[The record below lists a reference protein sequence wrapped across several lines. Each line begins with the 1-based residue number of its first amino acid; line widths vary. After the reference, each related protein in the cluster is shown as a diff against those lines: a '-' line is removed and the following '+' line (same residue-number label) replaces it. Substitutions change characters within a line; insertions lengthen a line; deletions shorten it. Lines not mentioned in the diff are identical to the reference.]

1 MPKSTFFTGQPIF
14 NQLLSY
20 VSRSKVDRLVRKHNS
35 DRYCKKFKAYDHLV
49 TMLFCCFHHCTS
61 LRELITGLQVNAHRL
76 HHLGM
81 VYTPRRSTL
90 ADANERRGAIFFEDL
105 YYELFRY
112 HFGVLPDSLPKGKLS
127 DKIFIVDSTTIT
139 LFSEIFKACGNANA
153 NGKKKG
159 GVKAHVLIRAK
170 DNVPCFVHITAAS
183 ANDRGIMPQL
193 NLPKGSILVMDKG
206 YNSYNPMADWTK
218 KGITWVTRLHKR
230 ARWECLEER
239 PVSEKMFAH
248 GVRSD
253 RNILLGTPE
262 KANKTPLQNARI
274 ITYYD
279 EETGREFEFLTNN
292 LELNALT
299 IAGIYKRRWQ
309 IEILFRRIKQNFQLS
324 NFLGDNQNAIKIQL
338 WCTLIADLLVK
349 VVKDKADKLK
359 KSKKWSFANVAGL
372 IRQHLGTYID
382 LIKFLV
388 NPEKAIIGYKSEI
401 NSYQLSL
408 FKT

>member
-1 MPKSTFFTGQPIF
+1 MPKSTFFTGQPVF

-20 VSRSKVDRLVRKHNS
+20 IPRPQVTSLVKKHDA
-35 DRYCKKFKAYDHLV
+35 DRYCKKFKAFDHVV

-61 LRELITGLQVNAHRL
+61 LRELITGMQANAHRL

-81 VYTPRRSTL
+81 KHTPRRSTL
-90 ADANERRGAIFFEDL
+90 ADANERRSSAFFEDL
-105 YYELFRY
+105 YHKLFRH
-112 HFGVLPDSLPKGKLS
+112 HFGVLPDTLPKGRIS
-127 DKIFIVDSTTIT
+127 DSIFIVDSTTVT
-139 LFSEIFKACGNANA
+139 LFSEVFKACGNANA

-159 GVKAHVLIRAK
+159 GVKAHMLIRAK
-170 DNVPCFVHITAAS
+170 DDMPSFVHITEAA
-183 ANDRGIMPQL
+183 ANDKTVMPRL
-193 NLPKGSILVMDKG
+193 NLPKGSVLVMDKG
-206 YNSYNPMADWTK
+206 YNSYLPMAAWTK
-218 KGITWVTRLHKR
+218 QGVTWITRLNKR
-230 ARWECLEER
+230 ARWECVEER
-239 PVSEKMFAH
+239 QVSEKMAAK
-248 GVRSD
+248 GIRRD
-253 RNILLGTPE
+253 RYIVLGNPE
-262 KANKTPLQNARI
+262 KANKVPLQPARL

-279 EETGREFEFLTNN
+279 QETGREFEFLTNN
-292 LELNALT
+292 KEFAALT

-349 VVKDKADKLK
+349 IVKDKADKQK
-359 KSKKWSFANVAGL
+359 KNKWSFANVAGL

-388 NPEKAIIGYKSEI
+388 NPEKAIIGYRVEM
-401 NSYQLSL
+401 NTGQLAL

>member
-20 VSRSKVDRLVRKHNS
+20 IPRTKIDQLTRKHNS
-35 DRYCKKFKAYDHLV
+35 DHYCKKFKAYDHLV

-61 LRELITGLQVNAHRL
+61 LRELITGIQVNAHRL
-76 HHLGM
+76 NHLGM
-81 VYTPRRSTL
+81 VHTPRRSTL
-90 ADANERRGAIFFEDL
+90 ADANERRSADFFEDL
-105 YYELFRY
+105 YHELFRH
-112 HFGVLPDSLPKGKLS
+112 HFGVLPDSLSNGKIA

-159 GVKAHVLIRAK
+159 GIKAHVLISAK
-170 DNVPCFVHITAAS
+170 DNVPCFVHITSAS
-183 ANDRGIMPQL
+183 TNDKTVMPRL
-193 NLPKGSILVMDKG
+193 DLPKGSILVMDKG
-206 YNSYNPMADWTK
+206 YNSYLPMAEWTK
-218 KGITWVTRLHKR
+218 KGVTWVTRLNKR
-230 ARWECLEER
+230 ARWECVEEM
-239 PVSEKMFAH
+239 PVSEKMAAH
-248 GVRSD
+248 GVRND
-253 RNILLGTPE
+253 KKILLGNPD
-262 KANKTPLQNARI
+262 KANKVPLQQARLV
-274 ITYYD
+274 TYFD
-279 EETGREFEFLTNN
+279 EETGKEFEFLTNN
-292 LELNALT
+292 QDFAALT

-349 VVKDKADKLK
+349 VVKDQADKLK
-359 KSKKWSFANVAGL
+359 KHKWSFANVAGL

-388 NPEKAIIGYKSEI
+388 NPENAIIGYKSEV
-401 NSYQLSL
+401 NDYQLSL